1 MSGALAIGIDV
12 GGTHAKIALVDESGA
27 VHAHEQLDS
36 GPGATSATLA
46 PALLAAIERL
56 LAGQTAG
63 AVRPEGKP
71 GAALRATGFDDVAG
85 IGLAVAGFVDVDAR
99 RSLFSPNTPGLV
111 GDELPRA
118 LADATG
124 LPVAFDSDVNTA
136 TLAEHAWG
144 TGRGAA
150 RFLCLTLGTGVGGG
164 FVSDGAL
171 VRITGGTVGD
181 IGHVILEPGGRRCS
195 AGCAGCAE
203 ALIGSDGIVA
213 SARAAG
219 APAGVD
225 RAAAVIEAARS
236 GEAWAARVAERTGEL
251 VGLLLASLMPVFL
264 PERVGIVGG
273 TTAIGE
279 LLIESAR
286 RAVEATGGP
295 PYVQGRAI
303 VEGRFGSLAGAV
315 GAARLAFAER
325 RVRSGR

>member
-1 MSGALAIGIDV
+1 MSCTLAIGIDV
-12 GGTHAKIALVDESGA
+12 GGTHAKIALVDDRGS
-27 VHAHEQLDS
+27 VHAHEQLDT

-56 LAGQTAG
+56 LVVRTGG
-63 AVRPEGKP
+63 AVRPGGES
-71 GAALRATGFDDVAG
+71 GAPFRVTGFGDVAT
-85 IGLAVAGFVDVDAR
+85 IGLAVPGFVDARAR

-118 LADATG
+118 LGDATG
-124 LPVAFDSDVNTA
+124 LSVVFDSDVNTA

-144 TGRGAA
+144 AGRGTA

-164 FVSDGAL
+164 FVSGGTL
-171 VRITGGTVGD
+171 VRITGGTIGD

-219 APAGVD
+219 APAGTD
-225 RAAAVIEAARS
+225 RAAAVIEATRS
-236 GEAWAARVAERTGEL
+236 GEGWAIRVAERTGHL
-251 VGLLLASLMPVFL
+251 VGLLLASLMPIFL
-264 PERVGIVGG
+264 PERVAIVGG
-273 TTAIGE
+273 TTAMGK

-286 RAVEATGGP
+286 RAAEATGGP

-315 GAARLAFAER
+315 GAAALAFAER
-325 RVRSGR
+325 RARSGR